1 MAITNLIHRFFAAL
15 VLTSVVLA
23 QTGCAGAVE
32 SWIVRTRDNQGDRA
46 LQQGNLKEAALAYR
60 LALEVNPADE
70 HARTGAVSVRLAL
83 AELAYRNGK
92 LDDAFSELAVAAKID
107 PTNPNVID
115 LREQL
120 NQARLKREIVLSNY
134 PTYKATGQELIR
146 SYVQLKATDQDIV
159 NGLKRFGYTY
169 DTTDL
174 AKAIEGSYQLAAEVS
189 RNTSRLVAFR
199 QAVESGYGA
208 QTPGA
213 GLAAPPSL
221 LPLP

>member
-1 MAITNLIHRFFAAL
+1 MSRLIRRVFAAL
-15 VLTSVVLA
+15 LLGCVVLA

-46 LQQGNLKEAALAYR
+46 LRQGNLKEAALAYR
-60 LALEVNPADE
+60 LALEVNPQDP
-70 HARTGAVSVRLAL
+70 HARTGSVSVRLAL
-83 AELAYRNGK
+83 AEIAYRNGK
-92 LDDAFSELAVAAKID
+92 LEDALSELAVAEKID
-107 PTNPNVID
+107 PKNPNVVD

-120 NQARLKREIVLSNY
+120 SEARLKREIVLSNY

-146 SYVQLKATDQDIV
+146 AYAQLKAADQEII
-159 NGLKRFGYTY
+159 NGLKRFGYSY

-174 AKAIEGSYQLAAEVS
+174 SKAIEGSYELAGELS
-189 RNTSRLVAFR
+189 RNTARLAAFR

-208 QTPGA
+208 QTPNVTLGA
-213 GLAAPPSL
+213 PASL